1 MAGIRDINREK
12 SRRMNPVRV
21 TPVDGRKDRKEFMEL
36 IWRLYRGDPNWIPP
50 IRMNQE
56 ELVGFRKHPFYESNR
71 CQAFLARRGSEVV
84 GRIVGIINHG
94 HNKRFEENRGFF
106 GFFESIDDQNVAD
119 ALFKAAGTY
128 LKSQGMTDV
137 RGPCNPS
144 LNYETGTLVEGFTT
158 PPTFMMTYN
167 PPYHDR
173 LITRSGFQKTQDM
186 YAYDGNIAMLNTL
199 DPKIH
204 QVVDMVQDRFHA
216 KIRPV
221 NPKNFGNE
229 LLLFLKIYNESLQS
243 TWGFVPLSDGE
254 IKALGGSLKLLINPA
269 ATSVI
274 EVDGQAVGVGFGLP
288 DYNPIIKKI
297 DGKLFP
303 FGWLRLLMDRKKI
316 TKMRIIA
323 TNVMPEYQR
332 WGLGLV
338 LLNRM
343 LPDVLAIGITDAEF
357 SWVLESNH
365 LSRGSLER
373 AGLVP
378 SKTYRLY
385 DRTLSD
391 M

>member
-1 MAGIRDINREK
+1 
-12 SRRMNPVRV
+12 MNSVEV
-21 TPVDGRKDRKEFMEL
+21 TPVESRKDRKEFMEL
-36 IWRLYRGDPNWIPP
+36 IWRLYKGDRYWIPP

-56 ELVGFRKHPFYESNR
+56 ELVGFRKHPFYENNR
-71 CQAFLARRGSEVV
+71 CQAFLARKDGQVV

-94 HNKRFEENRGFF
+94 HNKRFEEKRGFF
-106 GFFESIDDQNVAD
+106 GFFESIDDQQVANV
-119 ALFKAAGTY
+119 LFNAAGRY

-144 LNYETGTLVEGFTT
+144 LNYETGTLVDGFDSS
-158 PPTFMMTYN
+158 PTFMMTYN

-173 LITRSGFQKTQDM
+173 LMRGFEFEKTQDM
-186 YAYDGNIAMLNTL
+186 YAYNGNVEMLNTI
-199 DPKIH
+199 DPKINRTVEMVKERFKLKVR
-204 QVVDMVQDRFHA
+204 QVSR
-216 KIRPV
+216 
-221 NPKNFGNE
+221 KNFSKE
-229 LLLFLKIYNESLQS
+229 ILLFLKIYNESLQG

-254 IKALGGSLKLLINPA
+254 VKALGMSMKLLINPA

-274 EVDGQAVGVGFGLP
+274 EVDGEAVAVGLGLP

-303 FGWLRLLMDRKKI
+303 FGWIRILLDRKKI
-316 TKMRIIA
+316 TKMRIISA
-323 TNVMPEYQR
+323 NVSLEWQR

-357 SWVLESNH
+357 SWVLESND

-378 SKTYRLY
+378 AKTYRLY

-391 M
+391 I

>member
-1 MAGIRDINREK
+1 MK
-12 SRRMNPVRV
+12 SVEV
-21 TPVDGRKDRKEFMEL
+21 TPVEGRKDRKEFMEL
-36 IWRLYRGDPNWIPP
+36 IWRLYKSDRHWIPP

-56 ELVGFRKHPFYESNR
+56 ELVGFRKHPFYEKNT
-71 CQAFLARRGSEVV
+71 CQAFLARRDGQVV
-84 GRIVGIINHG
+84 GRIVGIINHA
-94 HNKRFEENRGFF
+94 HNKRYEEKRGFF
-106 GFFESIDDQNVAD
+106 GFFEAIDDQQVAN
-119 ALFKAAGTY
+119 ALFEAAGKY

-144 LNYETGTLVEGFTT
+144 LNYETGTLVDGFDSS
-158 PPTFMMTYN
+158 PTVMMTYN

-173 LITRSGFQKTQDM
+173 LIRGFGFEKTQDM
-186 YAYDGNIAMLNTL
+186 YAYNGNVEMLNTI
-199 DPKIH
+199 DPKINRT
-204 QVVDMVQDRFHA
+204 VEMVQERFNLQV
-216 KIRPV
+216 RQV
-221 NPKNFGNE
+221 SRKNFGKE
-229 LLLFLKIYNESLQS
+229 ILLFLKIYNESLQG

-254 IKALGGSLKLLINPA
+254 VKALGMSMKLLINPA

-274 EVDGQAVGVGFGLP
+274 EVDGEPVGVGLGLP

-303 FGWLRLLMDRKKI
+303 FGWIRILLDRKKI
-316 TKMRIIA
+316 TKMRIISA
-323 TNVMPEYQR
+323 NVTPEWQR

-357 SWVLESNH
+357 SWVLETNH

-391 M
+391 I

>member
-1 MAGIRDINREK
+1 MK
-12 SRRMNPVRV
+12 SVEV
-21 TPVDGRKDRKEFMEL
+21 TPVEGRKDRKEFMEL
-36 IWRLYRGDPNWIPP
+36 IWRLYKADRHWIPP

-56 ELVGFRKHPFYESNR
+56 ELVGFRKHPFYEKNT
-71 CQAFLARRGSEVV
+71 CQAFLARRDGQVV
-84 GRIVGIINHG
+84 GRIVGIINHA
-94 HNKRFEENRGFF
+94 HNKRYEEKRGFF
-106 GFFESIDDQNVAD
+106 GFFEAIDDQQVAN
-119 ALFKAAGTY
+119 ALFEAAGKY

-144 LNYETGTLVEGFTT
+144 LNYETGTLVDGFDSS
-158 PPTFMMTYN
+158 PTFMMTYN

-173 LITRSGFQKTQDM
+173 LIRGFGFEKTQDM
-186 YAYDGNIAMLNTL
+186 YAYNGNVEMLNTI
-199 DPKIH
+199 DPKINRT
-204 QVVDMVQDRFHA
+204 VEMVQERFNLQV
-216 KIRPV
+216 RQV
-221 NPKNFGNE
+221 SRKNFGKE
-229 LLLFLKIYNESLQS
+229 ILLFLKIYNESLQG

-254 IKALGGSLKLLINPA
+254 VKALGMSMKLLINPA

-274 EVDGQAVGVGFGLP
+274 EVDGEPVGVGLGLP
-288 DYNPIIKKI
+288 DYNPIITKI
-297 DGKLFP
+297 DGKLLP
-303 FGWLRLLMDRKKI
+303 IGWFRILLDRKKI
-316 TKMRIIA
+316 TKMRIISA
-323 TNVMPEYQR
+323 NVTPEWQR

-357 SWVLESNH
+357 SWVLETNH

-391 M
+391 I

>member
-1 MAGIRDINREK
+1 
-12 SRRMNPVRV
+12 MNSVEV
-21 TPVDGRKDRKEFMEL
+21 TPVESRKDRKEFMEL
-36 IWRLYRGDPNWIPP
+36 IWRLYKGDRYWIPP

-56 ELVGFRKHPFYESNR
+56 ELVGFRKHPFYENNR
-71 CQAFLARRGSEVV
+71 CQAFLARKDGQVV

-94 HNKRFEENRGFF
+94 HNKRFEEKRGFF
-106 GFFESIDDQNVAD
+106 GFFESIDDQQVANV
-119 ALFKAAGTY
+119 LFNAAGRY

-144 LNYETGTLVEGFTT
+144 RNYETGTLVDGFDSS
-158 PPTFMMTYN
+158 PTFMMTYN

-173 LITRSGFQKTQDM
+173 LIRGFGFEKTQDM
-186 YAYDGNIAMLNTL
+186 YAYNGNVEMLNTI
-199 DPKIH
+199 DPKINRTVEMVKERFKLKVR
-204 QVVDMVQDRFHA
+204 QVSR
-216 KIRPV
+216 
-221 NPKNFGNE
+221 KNFSKE
-229 LLLFLKIYNESLQS
+229 ILLFLKIYNESLQG

-254 IKALGGSLKLLINPA
+254 VKALGMSMKLLINPA

-274 EVDGQAVGVGFGLP
+274 EVDGEAVAVGLGLP

-303 FGWLRLLMDRKKI
+303 FGWIRILLDRKKI
-316 TKMRIIA
+316 TKMRIISA
-323 TNVMPEYQR
+323 NVSLEWQR

-357 SWVLESNH
+357 SWVLESND

-378 SKTYRLY
+378 AKTYRLY

-391 M
+391 I

>member
-1 MAGIRDINREK
+1 
-12 SRRMNPVRV
+12 MNSVEV
-21 TPVDGRKDRKEFMEL
+21 TPVESRKDRKEFMEL
-36 IWRLYRGDPNWIPP
+36 IWRLYKGDRYWIPP

-56 ELVGFRKHPFYESNR
+56 ELVGFRKHPFYENNR
-71 CQAFLARRGSEVV
+71 CQAFLARRDGQVV

-94 HNKRFEENRGFF
+94 HNKRFEEKRGFF
-106 GFFESIDDQNVAD
+106 GFFESIDDQQVAN
-119 ALFKAAGTY
+119 ALFDAAGRY

-144 LNYETGTLVEGFTT
+144 LNYETGTLVDGFDSS
-158 PPTFMMTYN
+158 PTFMMTYN

-173 LITRSGFQKTQDM
+173 LIRGFGFEKTQDM
-186 YAYDGNIAMLNTL
+186 YAYNGNVEMLNTI
-199 DPKIH
+199 DPKINRTVEMVKERFKLKVR
-204 QVVDMVQDRFHA
+204 QVSR
-216 KIRPV
+216 
-221 NPKNFGNE
+221 KNFSKE
-229 LLLFLKIYNESLQS
+229 ILLFLKIYNESLQG

-254 IKALGGSLKLLINPA
+254 VKALGMSMKLLINPA

-274 EVDGQAVGVGFGLP
+274 EVDGEAVAVGLGLP

-303 FGWLRLLMDRKKI
+303 FGWIRILLDRKKI
-316 TKMRIIA
+316 TKMRIISA
-323 TNVMPEYQR
+323 NVSLEWQR

-357 SWVLESNH
+357 SWVLESND

-378 SKTYRLY
+378 AKTYRLY

-391 M
+391 I

>member
-1 MAGIRDINREK
+1 MK
-12 SRRMNPVRV
+12 SVEV
-21 TPVDGRKDRKEFMEL
+21 TPVEGRKDRKEFMEL
-36 IWRLYRGDPNWIPP
+36 IWRLYKADRHWIPP

-56 ELVGFRKHPFYESNR
+56 ELVGFRKHPFYEKNT
-71 CQAFLARRGSEVV
+71 CQAFLARKDGQVV
-84 GRIVGIINHG
+84 GRIVGIINHA
-94 HNKRFEENRGFF
+94 HNKRYEEKRGFF
-106 GFFESIDDQNVAD
+106 GFFEAIDDQQVAN
-119 ALFKAAGTY
+119 ALFEAAGKY

-144 LNYETGTLVEGFTT
+144 LNYETGTLVEGFDSS
-158 PPTFMMTYN
+158 PTFMMTYN

-173 LITRSGFQKTQDM
+173 LIRGFGFEKTQDM
-186 YAYDGNIAMLNTL
+186 YAYNGNIEMLNTI
-199 DPKIH
+199 DPKINRT
-204 QVVDMVQDRFHA
+204 VEMVQERFNLQV
-216 KIRPV
+216 RQV
-221 NPKNFGNE
+221 SRKNFGKE
-229 LLLFLKIYNESLQS
+229 ILLFLKIYNESLQG

-254 IKALGGSLKLLINPA
+254 VKALGMSMKLLINPA

-274 EVDGQAVGVGFGLP
+274 EVDGEPVGVGLGLP

-303 FGWLRLLMDRKKI
+303 FGWIRILLDRKKI
-316 TKMRIIA
+316 TKMRIISA
-323 TNVMPEYQR
+323 NVTPEWQR

-357 SWVLESNH
+357 SWVLETNH

-391 M
+391 I

>member
-1 MAGIRDINREK
+1 MK
-12 SRRMNPVRV
+12 SVEV
-21 TPVDGRKDRKEFMEL
+21 TPVEGRKDRKEFMEL
-36 IWRLYRGDPNWIPP
+36 IWRLYKADRHWIPP

-56 ELVGFRKHPFYESNR
+56 ELVGFRKHPFYEKNT
-71 CQAFLARRGSEVV
+71 CQAFLARRDGQVV
-84 GRIVGIINHG
+84 GRIVGIINHA
-94 HNKRFEENRGFF
+94 HNKRYEEKRGFF
-106 GFFESIDDQNVAD
+106 GFFEAIDDQQVAN
-119 ALFKAAGTY
+119 ALFEAAGKY
-128 LKSQGMTDV
+128 LRSQGMTDV

-144 LNYETGTLVEGFTT
+144 LNYETGTLVDGFDSS
-158 PPTFMMTYN
+158 PTFMMTYN

-173 LITRSGFQKTQDM
+173 LIRGFGFEKTQDM
-186 YAYDGNIAMLNTL
+186 YAYNGNVEMLNTI
-199 DPKIH
+199 DPKINRT
-204 QVVDMVQDRFHA
+204 VEMVQERFNLQV
-216 KIRPV
+216 RQV
-221 NPKNFGNE
+221 SRKNFGKE
-229 LLLFLKIYNESLQS
+229 ILLFLKIYNESLQG

-254 IKALGGSLKLLINPA
+254 VKALGMSMKLLINPA

-274 EVDGQAVGVGFGLP
+274 EVDGEPVGVGLGLP

-303 FGWLRLLMDRKKI
+303 FGWIRILLDRKKI
-316 TKMRIIA
+316 TKMRIISA
-323 TNVMPEYQR
+323 NVTPEWQR

-357 SWVLESNH
+357 SWVLETNH

-391 M
+391 I

>member
-1 MAGIRDINREK
+1 MK
-12 SRRMNPVRV
+12 SVEV
-21 TPVDGRKDRKEFMEL
+21 TPVENRKDRKEFMEL
-36 IWRLYRGDPNWIPP
+36 IWRLYKEDPYWIPP

-56 ELVGFRKHPFYESNR
+56 ELVGFRKHPFYENNR
-71 CQAFLARRGSEVV
+71 CQPFLARRDGQVV

-94 HNKRFEENRGFF
+94 HNKRFEEKRGFF
-106 GFFESIDDQNVAD
+106 GFFESIDDQQVAN
-119 ALFKAAGTY
+119 ALFNAAGKY

-144 LNYETGTLVEGFTT
+144 QNYEAGTLVDGFDST
-158 PPTFMMTYN
+158 PTFMMTYN

-173 LITRSGFQKTQDM
+173 LIRGFGFEKTQDL
-186 YAYDGNIAMLNTL
+186 YAYNGNVEMLNTI
-199 DPKIH
+199 DPKINKTVELTKERFKLKVR
-204 QVVDMVQDRFHA
+204 QVSR
-216 KIRPV
+216 
-221 NPKNFGNE
+221 KNFGKE
-229 LLLFLKIYNESLQS
+229 ILLFLRIYNESMQG
-243 TWGFVPLSDGE
+243 TWGFVPMSEGE
-254 IKALGGSLKLLINPA
+254 VKALGMSMKLLINPA

-274 EVDGQAVGVGFGLP
+274 EVEGQAVGVCLGLP

-303 FGWLRLLMDRKKI
+303 FGWLRILLDRKKI
-316 TKMRIIA
+316 TKMRIISA
-323 TNVMPEYQR
+323 NVTQEYLR

-357 SWVLESNH
+357 SWVLESNQ

-378 SKTYRLY
+378 AKTYRLY
-385 DRTLSD
+385 DRTLLD
-391 M
+391 I

>member
-1 MAGIRDINREK
+1 
-12 SRRMNPVRV
+12 MNSVEV
-21 TPVDGRKDRKEFMEL
+21 TPVESRKDRKEFMEL
-36 IWRLYRGDPNWIPP
+36 IWRLYKGDRYWIPP

-56 ELVGFRKHPFYESNR
+56 ELVGFRKHPFYENNR
-71 CQAFLARRGSEVV
+71 CQAFLARKDGQVV

-94 HNKRFEENRGFF
+94 HNKRFEEKRGFF
-106 GFFESIDDQNVAD
+106 GFFESIDDQQVAN
-119 ALFKAAGTY
+119 ALFDAAGRY

-144 LNYETGTLVEGFTT
+144 LNYETGTLVDGFDSS
-158 PPTFMMTYN
+158 PTFMMTYN

-173 LITRSGFQKTQDM
+173 LIRGFGFEKTQDM
-186 YAYDGNIAMLNTL
+186 YAYNGNVEMLNTI
-199 DPKIH
+199 DPKINRTVEMVKERFKLKVR
-204 QVVDMVQDRFHA
+204 QVSR
-216 KIRPV
+216 
-221 NPKNFGNE
+221 KNFSKE
-229 LLLFLKIYNESLQS
+229 ILLFLKIYNESLQG

-254 IKALGGSLKLLINPA
+254 VKALGMSMKLLINPA

-274 EVDGQAVGVGFGLP
+274 EVDGEAVAVGLGLP

-303 FGWLRLLMDRKKI
+303 FGWIRILLDRKKI
-316 TKMRIIA
+316 TKMRIISA
-323 TNVMPEYQR
+323 NVSLEWQR

-357 SWVLESNH
+357 SWVLESND

-378 SKTYRLY
+378 AKTYRLY

-391 M
+391 I

>member
-1 MAGIRDINREK
+1 
-12 SRRMNPVRV
+12 MNSVEV
-21 TPVDGRKDRKEFMEL
+21 TPVESRKDRKEFMEL
-36 IWRLYRGDPNWIPP
+36 IWRLYKGDRYWIPP

-56 ELVGFRKHPFYESNR
+56 ELVGFRKHPFYENNR
-71 CQAFLARRGSEVV
+71 CQAFLARKDGQVV

-94 HNKRFEENRGFF
+94 HNKRFEEKRGFF
-106 GFFESIDDQNVAD
+106 GFFESIDDQQVAN
-119 ALFKAAGTY
+119 ALFNAAGRY

-144 LNYETGTLVEGFTT
+144 LNYETGTLVDGFDSS
-158 PPTFMMTYN
+158 PTFMMTYN

-173 LITRSGFQKTQDM
+173 LIRGFGFEKTQDM
-186 YAYDGNIAMLNTL
+186 YAYNGNVEMLNTI
-199 DPKIH
+199 DPKINRTVEMVKERFKLKVR
-204 QVVDMVQDRFHA
+204 QVSR
-216 KIRPV
+216 
-221 NPKNFGNE
+221 KNFSKE
-229 LLLFLKIYNESLQS
+229 ILLFLKIYNESLQG

-254 IKALGGSLKLLINPA
+254 VKALGMSMKLLINPA

-274 EVDGQAVGVGFGLP
+274 EVDGEAVAVGLGLP

-303 FGWLRLLMDRKKI
+303 FGWIRILLDRKKI
-316 TKMRIIA
+316 TKMRIISA
-323 TNVMPEYQR
+323 NVSLEWQR

-357 SWVLESNH
+357 SWVLESND

-378 SKTYRLY
+378 AKTYRLY

-391 M
+391 I

>member
-1 MAGIRDINREK
+1 MK
-12 SRRMNPVRV
+12 PVEV
-21 TPVDGRKDRKEFMEL
+21 TPVENRKDRKEFMEL
-36 IWRLYRGDPNWIPP
+36 IWRLYKGDRYWIPP

-56 ELVGFRKHPFYESNR
+56 ELVGFRKHPFYENNH
-71 CQAFLARRGSEVV
+71 CQAFLARRDGQVV

-94 HNKRFEENRGFF
+94 HNKRFEEKRGFF
-106 GFFESIDDQNVAD
+106 GFFEAIDDQQVAN
-119 ALFKAAGTY
+119 ALFDAAGKY

-144 LNYETGTLVEGFTT
+144 LNYETGTLVDGFDSS
-158 PPTFMMTYN
+158 PTFMMTYN
-167 PPYHDR
+167 PPYHDK
-173 LITRSGFQKTQDM
+173 LIRGFGFEKTQDM
-186 YAYDGNIAMLNTL
+186 YAYNGNVEMLHTI
-199 DPKIH
+199 DPKINRT
-204 QVVDMVQDRFHA
+204 VEMVQERYNLQV
-216 KIRPV
+216 RQV
-221 NPKNFGNE
+221 SRKNFGKE
-229 LLLFLKIYNESLQS
+229 IMLFLKIYNASMQG
-243 TWGFVPLSDGE
+243 TWGFVPLSDAE
-254 IKALGGSLKLLINPA
+254 VKALGMSMKFLINPA

-274 EVDGQAVGVGFGLP
+274 EADGEPVAVGLGLP
-288 DYNPIIKKI
+288 DFNPIIKKI

-303 FGWLRLLMDRKKI
+303 FGWMRILLDRKKI
-316 TKMRIIA
+316 TKMRIMSA
-323 TNVMPEYQR
+323 NVTPEWQR

-378 SKTYRLY
+378 AKTYRLY

-391 M
+391 I

>member
-1 MAGIRDINREK
+1 
-12 SRRMNPVRV
+12 MNSVEV
-21 TPVDGRKDRKEFMEL
+21 TPVESRKDRKEFMEL
-36 IWRLYRGDPNWIPP
+36 IWRLYKGDRYWIPP

-56 ELVGFRKHPFYESNR
+56 ELVGFRKHPFYENNR
-71 CQAFLARRGSEVV
+71 CQAFLARRDGQVV

-94 HNKRFEENRGFF
+94 HNKRFEEKRGFF
-106 GFFESIDDQNVAD
+106 GFFESIEDQQVAN
-119 ALFKAAGTY
+119 ALFNAAGRY

-144 LNYETGTLVEGFTT
+144 LNYETGTLVDGFDSS
-158 PPTFMMTYN
+158 PTFMMTYN

-173 LITRSGFQKTQDM
+173 LIRGFGFEKTQDM
-186 YAYDGNIAMLNTL
+186 YAYNGNIEMLNTI
-199 DPKIH
+199 DPKINRTVEMVKERFKLKVR
-204 QVVDMVQDRFHA
+204 QVSR
-216 KIRPV
+216 
-221 NPKNFGNE
+221 KNFSKE
-229 LLLFLKIYNESLQS
+229 ILLFLKIYNESLQG

-254 IKALGGSLKLLINPA
+254 VKALGMSMKLLINPA

-274 EVDGQAVGVGFGLP
+274 EVDGEAVAVGLGLP

-303 FGWLRLLMDRKKI
+303 FGWIRILLDRKKI
-316 TKMRIIA
+316 TKMRIISA
-323 TNVMPEYQR
+323 NVSLEWQR

-357 SWVLESNH
+357 SWVLESND

-378 SKTYRLY
+378 AKTYRLY

-391 M
+391 I

>member
-1 MAGIRDINREK
+1 MK
-12 SRRMNPVRV
+12 SVEV
-21 TPVDGRKDRKEFMEL
+21 TPVEGRKDRKEFMEL
-36 IWRLYRGDPNWIPP
+36 IWRLYKSDRHWIPP

-56 ELVGFRKHPFYESNR
+56 ELVGFRKHPFYEKNT
-71 CQAFLARRGSEVV
+71 CQAFLARRDGQVV
-84 GRIVGIINHG
+84 GRIVGIINHA
-94 HNKRFEENRGFF
+94 HNKRYEEKRGFF
-106 GFFESIDDQNVAD
+106 GFFEAIDDQQVAN
-119 ALFKAAGTY
+119 ALFEAAGKY

-144 LNYETGTLVEGFTT
+144 LNYETGTLVDGFDSS
-158 PPTFMMTYN
+158 PTFMMTYN

-173 LITRSGFQKTQDM
+173 LIRGFGFEKTQDM
-186 YAYDGNIAMLNTL
+186 YAYNGNVEMLNTI
-199 DPKIH
+199 DPKINRT
-204 QVVDMVQDRFHA
+204 VEMVQERFNLQV
-216 KIRPV
+216 RQV
-221 NPKNFGNE
+221 SRKNFGKE
-229 LLLFLKIYNESLQS
+229 ILLFLKIYNESLQG

-254 IKALGGSLKLLINPA
+254 VKALGMSMKLLINPA

-274 EVDGQAVGVGFGLP
+274 EVDGEPVGVGLGLP

-303 FGWLRLLMDRKKI
+303 FGWIRILLDRKKI
-316 TKMRIIA
+316 TKLRIISA
-323 TNVMPEYQR
+323 NVTPEWQR

-357 SWVLESNH
+357 SWVLETNH

-391 M
+391 I

>member
-1 MAGIRDINREK
+1 
-12 SRRMNPVRV
+12 MNSVEV
-21 TPVDGRKDRKEFMEL
+21 TPVESRKDRKEFMEL
-36 IWRLYRGDPNWIPP
+36 IWRLYKGDRYWIPP

-56 ELVGFRKHPFYESNR
+56 ELVGFRKHPFYENNR
-71 CQAFLARRGSEVV
+71 CQAFLARRDGQVV

-94 HNKRFEENRGFF
+94 HNKRFEEKRGFF
-106 GFFESIDDQNVAD
+106 GFFEAIDDQQVAN
-119 ALFKAAGTY
+119 ALFHAAGRY

-144 LNYETGTLVEGFTT
+144 LNYETGTLVDGFDSS
-158 PPTFMMTYN
+158 PTFMMTYN

-173 LITRSGFQKTQDM
+173 LIRGFGFEKTQDM
-186 YAYDGNIAMLNTL
+186 YAYNGNVEMLNTI
-199 DPKIH
+199 DPKINRTVEMVKERFKLKVR
-204 QVVDMVQDRFHA
+204 QVSR
-216 KIRPV
+216 
-221 NPKNFGNE
+221 KNFSKE
-229 LLLFLKIYNESLQS
+229 ILLFLKIYNESLQG

-254 IKALGGSLKLLINPA
+254 VKALGMSMKLLINPA

-274 EVDGQAVGVGFGLP
+274 EVDGEAVAVGLGLP

-303 FGWLRLLMDRKKI
+303 FGWIRILLDRKKI
-316 TKMRIIA
+316 TKMRIISA
-323 TNVMPEYQR
+323 NVSLEWQR

-357 SWVLESNH
+357 SWVLESND

-378 SKTYRLY
+378 AKTYRLY

-391 M
+391 I

>member
-1 MAGIRDINREK
+1 MK
-12 SRRMNPVRV
+12 PVEV
-21 TPVDGRKDRKEFMEL
+21 TPVENRKDRKEFMEL
-36 IWRLYRGDPNWIPP
+36 IWRLYKGDRYWIPP

-56 ELVGFRKHPFYESNR
+56 ELVGFRNHPFYENNR
-71 CQAFLARRGSEVV
+71 CQAFLARRDGQVV

-94 HNKRFEENRGFF
+94 HNKRFEEKRGFF
-106 GFFESIDDQNVAD
+106 GFFEAIDDQQVAN
-119 ALFKAAGTY
+119 ALFDAAGKY

-144 LNYETGTLVEGFTT
+144 LNYETGTLVDGFDSS
-158 PPTFMMTYN
+158 PTFMMTYN
-167 PPYHDR
+167 PPYHDK
-173 LITRSGFQKTQDM
+173 LIRGFGFEKTQDM
-186 YAYDGNIAMLNTL
+186 YAYNGNVEMLHTI
-199 DPKIH
+199 DPKINRT
-204 QVVDMVQDRFHA
+204 VEMVQERYNLQV
-216 KIRPV
+216 RQV
-221 NPKNFGNE
+221 SRKNFGKE
-229 LLLFLKIYNESLQS
+229 IMLFLKIYNASMQG
-243 TWGFVPLSDGE
+243 TWGFVPLSDAE
-254 IKALGGSLKLLINPA
+254 VKALGMSMKFLINPA

-274 EVDGQAVGVGFGLP
+274 EADGEPVAVGLGLP
-288 DYNPIIKKI
+288 DFNPIIKKI

-303 FGWLRLLMDRKKI
+303 FGWMRILLDRKKI
-316 TKMRIIA
+316 TKMRIMSA
-323 TNVMPEYQR
+323 NVTPEWQR

-378 SKTYRLY
+378 AKTYRLY

-391 M
+391 I